1 MKNLNSTISVPVST
15 LNAIKNL
22 LFSEKEGGVNLSSIV
37 DDLTI
42 GNENRDLMAINVG
55 LTFKGIKPE
64 IDATTR
70 YQSDYR
76 SLCEL
81 TFVSYSMIRDVVTY
95 EKRTI
100 ARWDNDKNDLIPCA
114 DNKEFYTETTSL
126 DDWYNKTTDRSE
138 STQELVKRWFKE
150 EKKDPFKESAI

>member
-1 MKNLNSTISVPVST
+1 MKNLAKTVSIPAST

-22 LFSEKEGGVNLSSIV
+22 LFSEKEGGVDLTPIV
-37 DDLTI
+37 TDLTI
-42 GNENRDLMAINVG
+42 GNENRDLVAINVG

-64 IDATTR
+64 IDTTAR

-100 ARWDNDKNDLIPCA
+100 AKWDSEKNDLCPCA
-114 DNKEFYTETTSL
+114 DNNEFYTETMSL
-126 DDWYNKTTDRSE
+126 DSWYDKDTDRSVP
-138 STQELVKRWFKE
+138 TQDLVKRWYKE
-150 EKKDPFKESAI
+150 EKKEESAI